1 MHKVVALFSSEGDL
15 ELAIQALAEA
25 GLGAKTEVIDAV
37 ADSVNETVGTLSNSV
52 NPSLVLPTPVVS
64 TPSQVDN
71 LTDKLDVDEDEA
83 EFLAHGLQHGGS
95 LLIAEVDDEHL
106 GPTLEIL
113 RSHQG
118 RLFEK

>member
-1 MHKVVALFSSEGDL
+1 MHKLVALFSQADL
-15 ELAIQALAEA
+15 ELAIEELAKT
-25 GLGAKTEVIDAV
+25 GLDAKTEVIDTV

-64 TPSQVDN
+64 TKSQVDN
-71 LTDKLDVDEDEA
+71 LTDKLDIDEDEA
-83 EFLAHGLQHGGS
+83 EFLAHGLQHGAS
-95 LLIAEVDDEHL
+95 LLVAEVNEEHL
-106 GPTLEIL
+106 GRTLEIL